1 MSIHPKP
8 INPIRR
14 CFSSPPACT
23 HTRTNDTARH
33 ARWLPPGLHP
43 AVAATAIQLLIIIWR
58 PFLSKRNP
66 YRTSSRYLTEGHL
79 FGLWLR
85 AARATRRSHVTRHE
99 YYTTSSCHAD
109 IIKQLLLRVLY
120 VFVFRMAYYCYTRTG
135 RWQLWKWSGVG
146 KKTENMNSK

>member
-1 MSIHPKP
+1 MSSFRVRHVPLMSIRASDVRNGGRGDRRGEGAPVELAIMSIHPKP

-79 FGLWLR
+79 FGL
-85 AARATRRSHVTRHE
+85 
-99 YYTTSSCHAD
+99 
-109 IIKQLLLRVLY
+109 
-120 VFVFRMAYYCYTRTG
+120 
-135 RWQLWKWSGVG
+135 
-146 KKTENMNSK
+146 